1 MDNFINYP
9 DCQFLAGSYCG
20 VPSIDKS
27 RKLCSFSAEKV
38 DDICKFGIEIK
49 EWIDSSKTLITEEDL
64 DDTDG
69 RDKTGFDEYLFSELR
84 STEGDTH
91 CKVQE

>member
-1 MDNFINYP
+1 M
-9 DCQFLAGSYCG
+9 
-20 VPSIDKS
+20 PSIDKS
-27 RKLCSFSAEKV
+27 RKLCSFSEEKV